1 MKHYKLES
9 CARMGVRFFAL
20 AGIAIALVEPAYKLI
35 LRLYDWAAGRK
46 HKRAARA
53 GIIGSAHH
61 STVIRIR
68 EQRWGATLRMI
79 ATSCIL
85 LAYVFLLVVRIAG
98 REESR

>member
-53 GIIGSAHH
+53 GIIGGARH
-61 STVIRIR
+61 STVIWIG
-68 EQRWGATLRMI
+68 EQRWGATLRII
-79 ATSCIL
+79 ATICIL
-85 LAYVFLLVVRIAG
+85 LAYVFLLVVWMVKP
-98 REESR
+98 EEAR

>member
-61 STVIRIR
+61 STVIRIG
-68 EQRWGATLRMI
+68 EQRWGATLRII
-79 ATSCIL
+79 ATICIL
-85 LAYVFLLVVRIAG
+85 LAYVFLLVVWMVKP
-98 REESR
+98 EEAR